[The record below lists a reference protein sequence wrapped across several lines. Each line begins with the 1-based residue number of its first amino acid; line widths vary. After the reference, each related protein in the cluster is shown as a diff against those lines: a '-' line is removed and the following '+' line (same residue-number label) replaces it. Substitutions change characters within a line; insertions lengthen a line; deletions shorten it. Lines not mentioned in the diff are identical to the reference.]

1 MRASQIF
8 IVMIVGLCFAI
19 GLCMHIGWNNLSIL
33 QARSLD
39 EYVFIEPLLNIYNGI
54 KAQSLEQIF
63 SFIFYSYGFFFFFLN
78 FLSTFLYLDQIMDP
92 GYIISVRVLTIAI
105 FCSNIFIFYK
115 IIDQNKVSKI
125 ERIILL
131 FILFSM
137 PAIWI
142 FSGYIHPTF
151 IMISMFLASILSMI
165 KANKEVNKFYWF
177 SIALYGFA
185 LSFKFQAIIFFPFYI
200 WIWLGLFTNHTIK
213 NAAVIRS
220 IIKSLF
226 LIFVIFI
233 VLNPYVLSSQ
243 GFDAWIASLNA
254 NLLSNESN
262 HGNDGRVL
270 LIDKLNFAL
279 FNFYF
284 GWYVLIVL
292 IFVSVLIMLNEV
304 IKKSFSVYGGIASF
318 FLVYFFYLIFFVNKS
333 WAIYFL
339 PLSIPAIIILINI
352 PETLNWRTY
361 KINKFRL
368 TLVSSVLLINL
379 FNNFEFNKKI
389 FGNHF
394 SGNSISYDAIY
405 RNEIKFVTL
414 KDELQKSKELAEIL
428 KKQSGQF
435 DILTTP
441 YVNFPFQQL
450 NMTYSDINI
459 IFDFNQ
465 IIGISETAN
474 LSKKDLILIV
484 NRRYE
489 NEINEILDQVNSNL
503 IDTTNDYLLF
513 SLIL

>member
-1 MRASQIF
+1 M
-8 IVMIVGLCFAI
+8 
-19 GLCMHIGWNNLSIL
+19 
-33 QARSLD
+33 
-39 EYVFIEPLLNIYNGI
+39 
-54 KAQSLEQIF
+54 
-63 SFIFYSYGFFFFFLN
+63 
-78 FLSTFLYLDQIMDP
+78 
-92 GYIISVRVLTIAI
+92 
-105 FCSNIFIFYK
+105 
-115 IIDQNKVSKI
+115 
-125 ERIILL
+125 
-131 FILFSM
+131 
-137 PAIWI
+137 
-142 FSGYIHPTF
+142 
-151 IMISMFLASILSMI
+151 
-165 KANKEVNKFYWF
+165 
-177 SIALYGFA
+177 
-185 LSFKFQAIIFFPFYI
+185 
-200 WIWLGLFTNHTIK
+200 
-213 NAAVIRS
+213 
-220 IIKSLF
+220 
-226 LIFVIFI
+226 IFI

-243 GFDAWIASLNA
+243 GFEAWIASLNA

-284 GWYVLIVL
+284 GWYVSIVL
-292 IFVSVLIMLNEV
+292 IFISVLIMLKEI

-414 KDELQKSKELAEIL
+414 KDELQKSKELAKIL
-428 KKQSGQF
+428 KEQSGQF
-435 DILTTP
+435 DKLTTP

-450 NMTYSDINI
+450 NKTYSDIKI
-459 IFDFNQ
+459 IFDFNK
-465 IIGISETAN
+465 IIGISDTTN
-474 LSKKDLILIV
+474 FSKKDLILIV

-489 NEINEILDQVNSNL
+489 NEINKILDQVNSNL

>member
-1 MRASQIF
+1 M
-8 IVMIVGLCFAI
+8 
-19 GLCMHIGWNNLSIL
+19 
-33 QARSLD
+33 
-39 EYVFIEPLLNIYNGI
+39 
-54 KAQSLEQIF
+54 
-63 SFIFYSYGFFFFFLN
+63 
-78 FLSTFLYLDQIMDP
+78 
-92 GYIISVRVLTIAI
+92 
-105 FCSNIFIFYK
+105 
-115 IIDQNKVSKI
+115 
-125 ERIILL
+125 
-131 FILFSM
+131 
-137 PAIWI
+137 
-142 FSGYIHPTF
+142 
-151 IMISMFLASILSMI
+151 
-165 KANKEVNKFYWF
+165 
-177 SIALYGFA
+177 
-185 LSFKFQAIIFFPFYI
+185 
-200 WIWLGLFTNHTIK
+200 
-213 NAAVIRS
+213 
-220 IIKSLF
+220 
-226 LIFVIFI
+226 
-233 VLNPYVLSSQ
+233 
-243 GFDAWIASLNA
+243 
-254 NLLSNESN
+254 
-262 HGNDGRVL
+262 
-270 LIDKLNFAL
+270 
-279 FNFYF
+279 
-284 GWYVLIVL
+284 
-292 IFVSVLIMLNEV
+292 
-304 IKKSFSVYGGIASF
+304 
-318 FLVYFFYLIFFVNKS
+318 
-333 WAIYFL
+333 
-339 PLSIPAIIILINI
+339 INI